1 VTPPRDSDEGLPAD
15 DRATTR
21 EDPVRRQ
28 TLLLRFEL
36 QATPPAGE
44 PPAFDIK
51 SGPGAVTLLEGEDGG
66 LPDEVSYETHVTLT
80 GETSFLEEGEMQFG
94 YGTLRLSTVGAGL
107 LEPTP
112 EDGLSRGAVVFRVV
126 GAGGSSGVT
135 GLLTSNFE
143 FQAASGTAVEQQVL
157 RLFLP

>member
-1 VTPPRDSDEGLPAD
+1 MQ
-15 DRATTR
+15 
-21 EDPVRRQ
+21 RQ

-36 QATPPAGE
+36 QATAPAGD
-44 PPAFDIK
+44 PPVFDIK
-51 SGPGAVTLLEGEDGG
+51 SGPGAVTLLEGEASGV
-66 LPDEVSYETHVTLT
+66 PPEVLYETHVTLT

-94 YGTLRLSTVGAGL
+94 YGTLRLSTVGAGV

-112 EDGLSRGAVVFRVV
+112 EDGLSKGAVVFRVV
-126 GAGGSSGVT
+126 GEDRLSGAT

-143 FQAASGTAVEQQVL
+143 FQAASGTAVEHQVL